1 MKPFWACFHENRWW
15 TLGLVVV
22 GLTALFLLT
31 TLNHLDFKPVSI
43 TFLCLGNSSRFLTL
57 LGFGYWI
64 GVRSRSQRG
73 NLPQE
78 LILIKFAA
86 RLEGAGLPAEPVHC
100 QIRLFEKVRCGG
112 FEFQGASAAF
122 GRPLAWQ
129 KAIGG

>member
-1 MKPFWACFHENRWW
+1 MKPLWARFYANRWW
-15 TLGLVVV
+15 TLGLGIV
-22 GLTALFLLT
+22 GLMALFLLAAS
-31 TLNHLDFKPVSI
+31 LNYLDFKPVSI
-43 TFLCLGNSSRFLTL
+43 TFLCLGNLSRFLTL

-86 RLEGAGLPAEPVHC
+86 RLERAGLPAESVQRPT
-100 QIRLFEKVRCGG
+100 RLFEKVRYGG

-122 GRPLAWQ
+122 GHPLVWQ
-129 KAIGG
+129 NIGG